1 MSIRIVQYQSP
12 PGTAS
17 FGEPQFFGGDALQPV
32 VAGDGGILKSTAT
45 RLVLDGGSFS
55 GLKATL
61 FGDFNYF
68 GGAISGHVNRIKFFY
83 DYGEGSVPFQD
94 WRKVNWDVEEVTAVI
109 DGFEDGDET
118 AFDDFLAGFDY
129 TFVIHKNHYGHVMT
143 TDGDDTVVAQN
154 VSGADAVHFIMTFGG
169 DDTLN
174 LKRMKADTYIET
186 GTGKDVVRGGSG
198 DDQIRS
204 AAGRDVIKGGGGR
217 DNIDG
222 QAGRDKIYGQGGD
235 DTYLSGGARN
245 DKIWGGAGNDEIND
259 TKGYNKLF
267 GQAGDDMISGKGHF
281 KGGTGDDTLLGHHK
295 SADIFDFRLGK
306 SDSFGDDKVF
316 GTFSRL
322 TKGIKIDEIW
332 LDEGVD
338 VSLVGLPRSGDV
350 LLTAER
356 DEVEVGTVRFDFAS
370 VGEIENALV
379 YL

>member
-245 DKIWGGAGNDEIND
+245 DKIWGGAGNDEI
-259 TKGYNKLF
+259 KGGLGADLLF
-267 GQAGDDMISGKGHF
+267 GGVG
-281 KGGTGDDTLLGHHK
+281 
-295 SADIFDFRLGK
+295 
-306 SDSFGDDKVF
+306 SDSFIYSHVLEAGDRIADFTAGEDKLDLSALLRNNSVTNPVDLIQSEA
-316 GTFSRL
+316 GAEVWVSTDVDE
-322 TKGIKIDEIW
+322 KVKIVT
-332 LDEGVD
+332 LEGVD
-338 VSLVGLPRSGDV
+338 ATSLSIGSDILS
-350 LLTAER
+350 
-356 DEVEVGTVRFDFAS
+356 
-370 VGEIENALV
+370 
-379 YL
+379 